1 MHINLAHAGTARFFS
16 KILYISLQQGTN
28 RMNELWI
35 IFLLI
40 FFILCFV
47 VIIWLQ
53 SKDKNT
59 AAKPDTKERVVDP
72 RPPLNGAEVTS
83 QTIEPFA
90 VGEVIELGTELCTT
104 YVDFP
109 FGTHATDI
117 YYDIYEKN
125 ELDAVAKKIQ
135 DANTTGALTT
145 NDAPPMPD
153 PNASSCNPTTPFVW
167 DKDNVSLNPDNVLW
181 GKVSKEASKS
191 IALKACMQ
199 ESVETAVKCGDANDM
214 QFCYH
219 SPIFKIDIHDPTLA
233 FAAQFA
239 ENTVM
244 AGGQAIAGFMPTF
257 NGSMT
262 IKGVGEDWDQLKE
275 SRKRFMSNTKEFF
288 STGSAKTISTT
299 PVVVGD
305 VVTTTA
311 GRQAIP
317 ALTEQRRVIVDNQQ
331 KMFREVK
338 ANNANMRAQLGAAKG
353 GVDAAIGAIKTTNRT
368 ASKFGILATLIVA
381 GSSYAFI
388 LALYAV
394 QLLFGILPII
404 LMFVEAFLEP
414 LMRSAFRPGGVCP
427 VGYFSLKQSM
437 GDELVQKLVEA
448 FLPAISTL
456 NILDT
461 YICWKNIVKVDPGK
475 AVLGLLSEIFTFGL
489 ADISA
494 VTGSDMSDII
504 RLKILKVKP
513 SYMYDRSLSVIYHA
527 SWISNGGTPPSVSPT
542 SGNTGGSGSSTA
554 SEPMPFEPVPDG
566 WEVIPDTPFIGT
578 ICPPGT
584 ISENTICIPDSYNID
599 VQNPTLVPCTN
610 QEDDDGT
617 NCWKK
622 GTRDPTCTGG
632 IISVIQSPIY
642 NDVTGYMQITQTPYK
657 CNGVDVPSPV
667 GIMKTYNERIICPAG
682 YEKEGILCYNR
693 CEKVGYKRIGAKCVA
708 PAEGVIRTIESGK
721 LAVRKRIGKTDAP
734 PPTVVR
740 EPTYDSEVPLNNLPF
755 IWCDFADPKM
765 LDKMATF
772 YNVQAIQNPDITYN
786 KCGDTEATV
795 QKIIKF
801 YGVIASSELS
811 CDVACNIIFTK
822 YDPISGKLISVK
834 PGCSYPEDNDFKD
847 YHFCYR
853 RFYFIYSREKG
864 EFIVTGCTHVDYTAP
879 DAMVKSV
886 PGASDNFLVSLSE
899 PTVYTGDAEA
909 LLRRAAE
916 TSAKAV
922 SLRAIWEAARAADR
936 AAGRNYNSDATNA
949 ALDAYWPA
957 WQEATNA
964 EGAAKR
970 IDIASKYK
978 NTNSRSVPPSP
989 LWTLSNTNLTLYN
1002 TQRAEWNRNNGS
1014 AKTFMAVARR
1024 SKDIA
1029 NLSNMLDS
1037 MKNGSVFSEIAGA
1050 TAVNALSLGIGM
1062 KAGQL
1067 ATNLGQKLGGA
1078 YGSVFGGLIGG
1089 AVGGAAAGMGAQEAV
1104 NRILTQTNQRITSTI
1119 DKSDIDDFPSIVT
1132 QNGNTFIRTRDTDW
1146 EILQGAPYEVSN
1158 GYTPNFTSTCRGIT
1172 TNAAYC
1178 TNKYV
1183 IRNMVDKYHEL
1194 HPGKHLESITGIE
1207 PRGDKGCYY
1216 KATEYTYDI
1225 ATMQKTGDS
1234 YEKEIVQVHQ
1244 FKDMDIC
1251 TFEPIS
1257 GDSFDES
1264 IASYPIRNITDI
1276 MTNITLYPFRVSH
1289 RTSDLTARF
1298 VRIRPPVGSTNRLQL
1313 TEIEI
1318 YDVSGTNVAVNRPTY
1333 STSADTE
1340 YASAQSVVDGNRT
1353 PGQSKLNVWAPTTTD
1368 TNPYWEVD
1376 LGKNINIAEVIYYG
1390 GDLPDTNHIG
1400 VRIEFLYSNAA
1411 SETPILTKTLT
1422 AETKQA
1428 ISTSVHVVSV
1438 YASSITKSKYP
1449 RSGSIKLPPLNAT
1462 RVSNAPKYIGNPQ
1475 CIQRCEDADV
1485 MSRFMNQYNNTH
1497 DNTQIM
1503 RMFRGTNG
1511 KDPSSC
1517 EYEVEMKTISDSTSG
1532 SGSGSVDPLK
1542 RPFTLEKQ
1550 YVNMSINMASSQPS
1564 NVVLGRYVRIRP
1576 NNSPNNVLEISHI
1589 VVTNNDGYRISSS
1602 KPINCNN
1609 EIEILDDIA
1618 GASNGGSFV
1627 AGDQCVK
1634 SVVNGYVKP
1643 GTTTPSFNP
1652 EYYPNLYIAKNND
1665 ASTFFQIDLLSAS
1678 TINQIMF
1685 VGRNDTER
1693 VKGGIKGIQVEVYVD
1708 DPSSLNARPVFTY
1721 SLPTDDVYQT
1731 INVWR
1736 PIQCAFD
1743 LQSSQILEEP
1753 VYLNMASPLA
1763 LMQSLYTY
1771 DTVPGLEG
1779 VTQNCGPP
1787 QCRILKLG
1795 VEEEVEEL
1803 EIPDTYE
1810 QIPGVGAVSNIMSSL
1825 KSTWNSF
1832 LPKQSEELV
1841 TPIVSNLKVANSSV
1855 KNMADTVADM
1865 QTIAGTDKRC
1875 KDREVLTNIMMH
1887 YNNLNAPKQDGTISA
1902 NVTKEAAEKLQ
1913 QQYGSTKKTMLR
1925 ILKAGQSTPNTCDIM
1940 YEESVDMYDDYI
1952 EDIVNKDYAFKQ
1964 VKAARFVM
1972 NGVVPDSDPKRVTD
1986 ISANALGIMSDRTV
2000 VNPPFSSKDISPAC
2014 VIDCRDPNIIE
2025 AVRAKVN
2032 SNKHT
2037 GSDTGG
2043 AYTETY
2049 TLKTIKNSFQPSP
2062 YVCEY
2067 TIIKDGLQKYNT
2079 RNASYADP
2087 NVETYVRGVFSTDP
2101 APTCSH
2107 SVVKIEEYDP
2117 EFVSWT
2123 NDNYPAKYKGVNSI
2137 IPYIYS
2143 YNPVDPTKKD
2153 PKNLQKNSV
2162 RVNSQSQNI

>member
-1 MHINLAHAGTARFFS
+1 
-16 KILYISLQQGTN
+16 
-28 RMNELWI
+28 MNELWI

-59 AAKPDTKERVVDP
+59 PAKPDTKERVVDP
-72 RPPLNGAEVTS
+72 RPPVNGAEVTS

-90 VGEVIELGTELCTT
+90 VGEFIELGTELCSA

-145 NDAPPMPD
+145 NDAAPMPD
-153 PNASSCNPTTPFVW
+153 PNASSCNPATPFVW
-167 DKDNVSLNPDNVLW
+167 DKDNVSLNPDDVLW

-199 ESVETAVKCGDANDM
+199 ESVETAVKCGDANDI
-214 QFCYH
+214 QFCYR
-219 SPIFKIDIHDPTLA
+219 SPIFKIDVHDPTLG
-233 FAAQFA
+233 FATQFA
-239 ENTVM
+239 ENVVM
-244 AGGQAIAGFMPTF
+244 AGGQAIAGFMPLF
-257 NGSMT
+257 NGAMT
-262 IKGVGEDWDQLKE
+262 FKGVKEDWDQLKE

-288 STGSAKTISTT
+288 STDSAKTISTT
-299 PVVVGD
+299 PVTVGD

-311 GRQAIP
+311 GRKALP
-317 ALTEQRRVIVDNQQ
+317 AMTEQRAQIVNNQQ
-331 KMFREVK
+331 KVFRDIK
-338 ANNANMRAQLGAAKG
+338 LNNAKIIVQS
-353 GVDAAIGAIKTTNRT
+353 IGATQAVNSAILGLRT
-368 ASKFGILATLIVA
+368 AKDIAMLFGPLGTLIA
-381 GSSYAFI
+381 AASSYPFI
-388 LALYAV
+388 VGLTIV
-394 QLLFGILPII
+394 KVVFGILPIV
-404 LMFVEAFLEP
+404 LMGLEGFLEP

-427 VGYFSLKQSM
+427 VGYYSFKQSL
-437 GDELVQKLVEA
+437 GDEMAQKLMEA

-461 YICWKNIVKVDPGK
+461 YICWKNIAKINPG
-475 AVLGLLSEIFTFGL
+475 AVVTSILSEMFTFGL
-489 ADISA
+489 VDSAAVTGADISEL
-494 VTGSDMSDII
+494 I
-504 RLKILKVKP
+504 RLKITQMKP
-513 SYMYDRSLSVIYHA
+513 SYMYDKSLSLIYHS
-527 SWISNGGTPPSVSPT
+527 SWISNGGTPPRVSPT
-542 SGNTGGSGSSTA
+542 SGNTGG

-578 ICPPGT
+578 MCPPGT
-584 ISENTICIPDSYNID
+584 ISENITCKPDSYNID
-599 VQNPTLVPCTN
+599 IQNANLAACTD

-617 NCWKK
+617 NCWRK

-632 IISVIQSPIY
+632 IISVIQTSVY

-657 CNGVDVPSPV
+657 CGGVDVPSPV
-667 GIMKTYNERIICPAG
+667 GIVKTYNERMTCPAG
-682 YEKEGILCYNR
+682 YEKDGMLCYNR
-693 CEKVGYKRIGAKCVA
+693 CAKAGYKRFGAKCVA
-708 PAEGVIRTIESGK
+708 PVEGVIRTIESGN
-721 LAVRKRIGKTDAP
+721 LTVRRRIGISDVP
-734 PPTVVR
+734 PAVVK
-740 EPTYDSEVPLNNLPF
+740 EPPYNSEVSLQNLPF
-755 IWCDFADPKM
+755 KWCDFADTKI
-765 LDKMATF
+765 LDKMAEF
-772 YNVQAIQNPDITYN
+772 YNVQAVQNPEITYN
-786 KCGDTEATV
+786 KCGETEATV
-795 QKIIKF
+795 QQIIKF

-822 YDPISGKLISVK
+822 YEPISGKIISVQ
-834 PGCSYPEDNDFKD
+834 PGCSYPTDNDFKD

-879 DAMVKSV
+879 DGMVKSFPVNKNTPV
-886 PGASDNFLVSLSE
+886 PDNFPISLSE
-899 PTVYTGDAEA
+899 PSVYVG
-909 LLRRAAE
+909 
-916 TSAKAV
+916 
-922 SLRAIWEAARAADR
+922 
-936 AAGRNYNSDATNA
+936 GNSK
-949 ALDAYWPA
+949 L
-957 WQEATNA
+957 
-964 EGAAKR
+964 
-970 IDIASKYK
+970 K
-978 NTNSRSVPPSP
+978 NTNTGNIPPMP
-989 LWTLSNTNLTLYN
+989 LNVVGAANRQL
-1002 TQRAEWNRNNGS
+1002 EVWNKNNGS
-1014 AKTFMAVARR
+1014 AKTFLALARR
-1024 SKDIA
+1024 ESSIA
-1029 NLSNMLDS
+1029 DFNNMLGA
-1037 MKNGSVFSEIAGA
+1037 MKNGSLFSEIAGA
-1050 TAVNALSLGIGM
+1050 QAVNVLSLGIGM
-1062 KAGQL
+1062 QSGQI
-1067 ATNLGQKLGGA
+1067 ASTLGRRFGGA
-1078 YGSVFGGLIGG
+1078 VGAVFGGMIGG
-1089 AVGGAAAGMGAQEAV
+1089 AVGGAAAGMAAQEAV
-1104 NRILTQTNQRITSTI
+1104 NRTLRATNQNIPTTI
-1119 DKSDIDDFPSIVT
+1119 DKADYDDFPQIVT
-1132 QNGNTFIRTRDTDW
+1132 QNDNTFIRTRDMDW
-1146 EILQGAPYEVSN
+1146 EINHGAPYEFSN
-1158 GYTPNFTSTCRGIT
+1158 GYTPNFTPICKGIT

-1183 IRNMVDKYHEL
+1183 IRNMVNKYHEL

-1207 PRGDKGCYY
+1207 PRGEKGCYY
-1216 KATEYTYDI
+1216 KAMEHTYDI

-1244 FKDMDIC
+1244 FKDMNIC

-1289 RTSDLTARF
+1289 RISDLMARF
-1298 VRIRPPVGSTNRLQL
+1298 VRIRPSVGSTNRLQL

-1353 PGQSKLNVWAPTTTD
+1353 PGESKLNVWAPTTTD
-1368 TNPYWEVD
+1368 TNAYWEVD

-1411 SETPILTKTLT
+1411 SETPILTKTLS
-1422 AETKQA
+1422 AETKQGMGN
-1428 ISTSVHVVSV
+1428 SVHVISV
-1438 YASSITKSKYP
+1438 DASSVTKSKYP
-1449 RSGSIKLPPLNAT
+1449 RSGSIKLPPLNAIT
-1462 RVSNAPKYIGNPQ
+1462 VSSAPKYIGNPQ
-1475 CIQRCEDADV
+1475 CIQRCEDAEV
-1485 MSRFMNQYNNTH
+1485 MSRFMSQYNNTH
-1497 DNTQIM
+1497 DDTQIM
-1503 RMFRGTNG
+1503 RMFRGTSG

-1517 EYEVEMKTISDSTSG
+1517 EYEVEMKTLSDSTSG
-1532 SGSGSVDPLK
+1532 SDSGSGSDDPLK

-1564 NVVLGRYVRIRP
+1564 NVVLGRYVRILP
-1576 NNSPNNVLEISHI
+1576 NNSPKNVLEISHI
-1589 VVTNNDGYRISSS
+1589 VITNNDGYRISSS

-1609 EIEILDDIA
+1609 EIEILEDIA
-1618 GASNGGSFV
+1618 RASNGGSFV
-1627 AGDQCVK
+1627 TGDQCVK

-1693 VKGGIKGIQVEVYVD
+1693 VKGGIKGIRVEVYENE
-1708 DPSSLNARPVFTY
+1708 PSSLNARPVFTY
-1721 SLPTDDVYQT
+1721 SLPTDDVHQT
-1731 INVWR
+1731 VNVWR

-1753 VYLNMASPLA
+1753 VYLNMASPIA

-1771 DTVPGLEG
+1771 DTVPGVEG
-1779 VTQNCGPP
+1779 VTQKCEPP

-1795 VEEEVEEL
+1795 NTEDIEEL
-1803 EIPDTYE
+1803 EIPETYE
-1810 QIPGVGAVSNIMSSL
+1810 KIPGVGAVSNIMSSL

-1841 TPIVSNLKVANSSV
+1841 TPIVSNLKTANSSV

-1887 YNNLNAPKQDGTISA
+1887 YNNVNAPKQDGSITA
-1902 NVTKEAAEKLQ
+1902 TTTKDAAEKLQ
-1913 QQYGSTKKTMLR
+1913 QQYGPTKKTMLR

-1972 NGVVPDSDPKRVTD
+1972 NGVIPDSNPKRITD

-2037 GSDTGG
+2037 GSDAGG

-2067 TIIKDGLQKYNT
+2067 TIIKDGVQKYNT

-2107 SVVKIEEYDP
+2107 NVVKIDEYDP

-2123 NDNYPAKYKGVNSI
+2123 NNNYPAKYKGVNTI

-2143 YNPVDPTKKD
+2143 YNPVDPTRKD